1 MNTIDLNNTLSL
13 DTKVSNSTWR
23 DLVGIVASIGCAIHC
38 AAMPFIFSYLP
49 ALGLSF
55 LADESFHKVMAL
67 ACFLIAIFAFIPGL
81 RKHGNWFPVSIGAGG
96 LSLITF
102 AAFGLAGECCPS
114 CAAASSNSGNDTFA
128 AVGIA
133 SEVDCEHCEE
143 CSVLETSHDVSTI
156 AASQV
161 DGGAKQQVSGFAGF
175 APWFTPVGGL
185 LLVSAHLLN
194 RRYGCLC
201 GCC

>member
-1 MNTIDLNNTLSL
+1 MNTAELNSTLSL
-13 DTKVSNSTWR
+13 DAKVSNSTWR
-23 DLVGIVASIGCAIHC
+23 DLVGIVASIGCALHC
-38 AAMPFIFSYLP
+38 AAMPFVISYLP
-49 ALGLSF
+49 SLGLSF

-67 ACFLIAIFAFIPGL
+67 TCFLIAIFAFIPGI

-102 AAFGLAGECCPS
+102 AAFGLAGECCPA
-114 CAAASSNSGNDTFA
+114 CAESSSNSGNDNVA
-128 AVGIA
+128 VVGIA
-133 SEVDCEHCEE
+133 SDVGCEHCEE
-143 CSVLETSHDVSTI
+143 CSALEESHGASTV
-156 AASQV
+156 APLQAFG
-161 DGGAKQQVSGFAGF
+161 DAKHQVSGFAGF

-185 LLVSAHLLN
+185 LLVAAHLLN

>member
-1 MNTIDLNNTLSL
+1 MDTVDLNNTLSL

-23 DLVGIVASIGCAIHC
+23 DLVGIVASIGCALHC
-38 AAMPFIFSYLP
+38 AAMPFVFSYLP

-81 RKHGNWFPVSIGAGG
+81 RKHGNWVPVSIGAGG

-114 CAAASSNSGNDTFA
+114 CADLSSNSGNDNVA
-128 AVGIA
+128 VVGIA
-133 SEVDCEHCEE
+133 SDVGCEHCEE
-143 CSVLETSHDVSTI
+143 CSALEESHDASTVATLQAFGEAKHRVS
-156 AASQV
+156 
-161 DGGAKQQVSGFAGF
+161 GF

-185 LLVSAHLLN
+185 LLVAAHLLN